1 MSLYASSS
9 CSTQSS
15 CIFFYR
21 GFLISIQL
29 LFRQA

>member
-9 CSTQSS
+9 SSSQCS

-21 GFLISIQL
+21 DFLISIQL